1 MHDAFTIGIPVLAIL
16 FGILFNRQGL
26 SDLKSELKAEF
37 QALEA
42 RVNARIDA
50 VEGRLNA
57 RILSLEARLEERITT
72 LEARLEGRMSALER
86 DYRDFYRTQ
95 TQQEMR
101 LDALEKR

>member
-16 FGILFNRQGL
+16 FGILLNRQGL

-57 RILSLEARLEERITT
+57 RICPLRLVSKSGSR
-72 LEARLEGRMSALER
+72 RL
-86 DYRDFYRTQ
+86 
-95 TQQEMR
+95 R
-101 LDALEKR
+101 LASKGE